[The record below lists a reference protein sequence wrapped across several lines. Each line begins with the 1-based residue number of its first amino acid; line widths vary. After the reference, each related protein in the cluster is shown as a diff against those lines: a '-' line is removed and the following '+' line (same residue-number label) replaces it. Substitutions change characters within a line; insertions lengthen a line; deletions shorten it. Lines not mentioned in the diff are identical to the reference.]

1 MATTNNLGLA
11 TMNCNLEGLT
21 NPKLIEATQ
30 NIFDSYAA
38 IDTSIGALAYS
49 MRKAQLLF
57 TGLSKGEKLDGYS
70 SFAQYATKRI
80 GVKDSQAFNLA
91 RAGASIR
98 AMRDSNGILRFVDV
112 WTLRKLGF
120 RKDFKPKDDETYDL
134 PENLQTFS
142 NTALV
147 RFAEYVGK
155 DEDAA
160 KVKRLDDL
168 IAKGKISPDMSV
180 AAMGKILNPPQI
192 KTKATDVD
200 DSDGDDS
207 DGDDSNQLE
216 PKTEADRQQEKT
228 VTVVMSLNTWNELKV
243 EMLRYTAS
251 EPEGHPAMVAFLKM
265 MQEKE
270 GV

>member
-1 MATTNNLGLA
+1 MATNNTFGLA
-11 TMNCNLEGLT
+11 TMNRSLEGLT
-21 NPKLIEATQ
+21 NPKLIEATED
-30 NIFDSYAA
+30 IFKSYEA
-38 IDTSIGALAYS
+38 IDVSIGSLAYS
-49 MRKAQLLF
+49 MRKAQLVF
-57 TGLSKGEKLDGYS
+57 AGLNKGDKIDGYS

-91 RAGASIR
+91 RAGASIC
-98 AMRDSNGILRFVDV
+98 AMRDSNGTLRFVDR

-120 RKDFKPKDDETYDL
+120 RKDFKPKDGETYDL

-155 DEDAA
+155 DEDPA
-160 KVKRLDDL
+160 KVKRLEDL
-168 IAKGKISPDMSV
+168 ISKGKISPDMSV
-180 AAMGKILNPPQI
+180 SAMI
-192 KTKATDVD
+192 KLLEPKQPRITATTNDDD
-200 DSDGDDS
+200 DSDESGDE
-207 DGDDSNQLE
+207 SNQLE
-216 PKTEADRQQEKT
+216 PKTEADRQNEKT
-228 VTVVMSLNTWNELKV
+228 VTATMSLKTWQELKV

-251 EPEGHPAMVAFLKM
+251 EPEGHPAMVAFLNY

>member
-1 MATTNNLGLA
+1 MANNNNLGLA

-21 NPKLIEATQ
+21 NPKLIQATQ
-30 NIFDSYAA
+30 DIFASYAA

-49 MRKAQLLF
+49 MRKAQVLF
-57 TGLSKGEKLDGYS
+57 SGLNKGEKLDGYA

-98 AMRDSNGILRFVDV
+98 AMRDSNGALRFVDV
-112 WTLRKLGF
+112 WTLKKLGF
-120 RKDFKPKDDETYDL
+120 KKNFIPKDDECYDL
-134 PENLQTFS
+134 PEDLQTFS

-147 RFAEYVGK
+147 RFAEYIGK
-155 DEDAA
+155 EEDAA

-168 IAKGKISPDMSV
+168 ISKGKISPDMSV
-180 AAMGKILNPPQI
+180 AAMSKVLNPPTI
-192 KTKATDVD
+192 KTKATDTDSDEDSDDD
-200 DSDGDDS
+200 DSDNGD
-207 DGDDSNQLE
+207 LE
-216 PKTEADRQQEKT
+216 PKTNDDRQQEKT

>member
-1 MATTNNLGLA
+1 MANNNNLGLA

-21 NPKLIEATQ
+21 NPKLIQATQ
-30 NIFDSYAA
+30 DIFDSYAA

-57 TGLSKGEKLDGYS
+57 SGLSKGEKLDGYS

-98 AMRDSNGILRFVDV
+98 AMRDSNGTLRFVDI

-120 RKDFKPKDDETYDL
+120 KKNFAPKDDECYDL
-134 PENLQTFS
+134 PENLLTFS

-155 DEDAA
+155 EEDAA

-168 IAKGKISPDMSV
+168 ITKGKITPDMSV
-180 AAMGKILNPPQI
+180 SAMGKILNPPQVRA
-192 KTKATDVD
+192 KATDAD
-200 DSDGDDS
+200 DSDDDGE
-207 DGDDSNQLE
+207 GDDSNQLE

-228 VTVVMSLNTWNELKV
+228 VTVIMSLDTWNELKV